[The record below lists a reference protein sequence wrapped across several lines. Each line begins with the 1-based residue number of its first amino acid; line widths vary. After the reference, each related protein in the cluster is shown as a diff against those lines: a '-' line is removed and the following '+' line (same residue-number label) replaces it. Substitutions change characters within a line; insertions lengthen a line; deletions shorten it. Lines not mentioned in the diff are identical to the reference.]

1 MTSIETY
8 RAHISR
14 LKAQIEALKGGG
26 GEHFFIEKKD
36 GTRHKVEHARDLD
49 FRWGTVI
56 ASSTGTVY
64 LSRADRNDKYWCASA
79 GMGGHY
85 TNEALFEKLRLEAE
99 QGYTHTFLNETG
111 LWGHAWV
118 ATP

>member
-1 MTSIETY
+1 MASIETY
-8 RAHISR
+8 LADISR

-26 GEHFFIEKKD
+26 GEHFFIEKMD
-36 GTRHKVEHARDLD
+36 GTRYKVECARDLD

-64 LSRADRNDKYWCASA
+64 LSAADPGDKCWCASA
-79 GMGGHY
+79 GMKGHC
-85 TNEALFEKLRLEAE
+85 TNEALFEKLRVEAE
-99 QGYTHTFLNETG
+99 QGFRCRFLNETG
-111 LWGHAWV
+111 LWGSVWV